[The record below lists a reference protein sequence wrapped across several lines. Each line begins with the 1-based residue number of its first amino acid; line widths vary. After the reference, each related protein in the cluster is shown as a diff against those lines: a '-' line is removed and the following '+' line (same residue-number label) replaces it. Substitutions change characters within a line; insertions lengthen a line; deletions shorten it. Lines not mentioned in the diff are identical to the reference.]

1 MPVQESFGSRTRRL
15 AGKALPG
22 LLDSLGPAV
31 ELFANPREPDPSQRA
46 LNSLIVG
53 GGDLATSIVT
63 GGLDIPAQLL
73 QASRFIYN
81 AAERDPDSAFGRL
94 QRGAEVF
101 DPANYLRIAS
111 QAIGQGTFDPQGED
125 VEYSK
130 DAIKDGIK
138 ALNMDAPKYVPMAP
152 SVGGP
157 MFMPRL

>member
-22 LLDSLGPAV
+22 LLDSFGPVV
-31 ELFANPREPDPSQRA
+31 ELFANPREPDPKQRA
-46 LNSLIVG
+46 LNALIVG
-53 GGDLATSIVT
+53 GGDLPTSVLT
-63 GGLDIPAQLL
+63 GGLDIPAQLI
-73 QASRFIYN
+73 QASSLFYN
-81 AAERDPDSAFGRL
+81 ADKRDPNSTLDRL
-94 QRGAEVF
+94 QKGAEVF